1 MKKQELC
8 FILQET
14 EKEREKSDFSLF
26 RRIYASEKRLSE
38 LCQNPTVCQKFNV
51 SPPDFSDSVT
61 FGLYSLFKTQKDK
74 QIIRSRKGGNKKK
87 DKYKPY
93 FDFVKAEY
101 EALRQKRKTVSDRY
115 AASMIYEKL
124 FDAFK
129 QCPLTEYS
137 GEETVRKWI
146 GKIRRETVFFEN

>member
-1 MKKQELC
+1 MKKRELSFIFQEM
-8 FILQET
+8 
-14 EKEREKSDFSLF
+14 EKEPNNENFSLF
-26 RRIYASEKRLSE
+26 RRIYASEERLYK
-38 LCQNPTVCQKFNV
+38 LCQNPIVRKKFKLYP
-51 SPPDFSDSVT
+51 SDFTDSVT
-61 FGLYSLFKTQKDK
+61 FGLYSLFKAQKDK
-74 QIIRSRKGGNKKK
+74 QLYRSKNGGKKK
-87 DKYKPY
+87 SEKYKPY
-93 FDFVKAEY
+93 FDFVRTEY

-146 GKIRRETVFFEN
+146 GKIRKETAFFEN